1 MLQAG
6 LQDLI
11 NAKVTAKIGAGS
23 HERTSERVTRRNGS
37 RPKTLATPLGEVD
50 LQIPKLR
57 EGSFFPSLLS
67 PRRRDDKALDAV
79 ICQAWIDG
87 VSTRKVDQLVR
98 ALGKDTGISRST
110 VSRICSEI
118 DEAVQEFLTRRVAHT
133 WFPSLFLDATDL
145 DVRHRGR
152 VVPQALVVATDA
164 DPEGVALV
172 TSDAHAGSVG
182 DFVCGGF
189 GVICAAWA
197 AREEKM
203 SHAMNTDTTITM
215 EDGGRVDMRSGSFL
229 HRLTWRRSLTSWSRP
244 PGSRASI

>member
-1 MLQAG
+1 
-6 LQDLI
+6 
-11 NAKVTAKIGAGS
+11 
-23 HERTSERVTRRNGS
+23 
-37 RPKTLATPLGEVD
+37 
-50 LQIPKLR
+50 
-57 EGSFFPSLLS
+57 LLS

-215 EDGGRVDMRSGSFL
+215 EDGGRVDMRSGVLPPPPDVAAGADQLVEAAREQGIDLTGPHERCELGFVVRGTKILEDLVTSSLLGDDL
-229 HRLTWRRSLTSWSRP
+229 HRRRT
-244 PGSRASI
+244 